1 MAEPGTPVPG
11 PAEAPT
17 TAVFTVDLSQDFAEG
32 AFPAVVGAGGFPEEP
47 AAPGVPSLEE
57 LQALLE
63 IPDAD
68 LERLEEA
75 IATAEGAVPE
85 GAHPVT
91 VLVRAVLDLFAL
103 ETSDR
108 EAFRQELRGA
118 RLMIEKAEL
127 EAKGQVQALKH
138 ELQLQLH
145 RAEQCEVQVARLQ
158 TEKREAESASALA
171 IAAAAE
177 RAEAA
182 EEVAANVKDKFGAA
196 KDAFDFR
203 LEELEVTKEDLEERL
218 AAERGEAE
226 RLRQM
231 LEEYRKDTEQTL
243 RTLTKEKADV
253 DAERR
258 FLQGKLLGLEESAQA
273 LRKDLAAEKGML
285 KAYKKAHKK
294 LTTSFQQIAE
304 ARKAKDE
311 ATFEGELLDKRFR
324 AADQRLSAF
333 KGVLTEQNGPGG
345 RPDAAEALDAVEAA
359 AKEIVLEEQTGVND
373 AKWVNRKVASR
384 VIEAEDAEVRAALA
398 SAPGFLRRL
407 GLGYR
412 FAVAFCGEG
421 KATECFAAFYAELG
435 SRYRCH
441 SCMHGEIRS
450 AHGLIQNPNARAMM
464 KIAHTYLWV
473 LTAGNDGPQ
482 AVNAVECLRHAL
494 AAAAEVILL
503 VGEEVEAAFNFRA
516 FCSRNCEGELGG
528 AEAEE
533 LAELW
538 HRREVIAMLEGPEVV
553 DRLGKRAGFDD
564 AMMEHAPDG
573 LLTVAKS
580 WTRRPDLCFFGHV
593 GTSRVA
599 FDLGATDGLE
609 LLKAV
614 VKGNDVVTHLVFANV
629 GDAAAHEVGDLL
641 AGASTALRVVETGIR
656 IPVGKL
662 LRNQVASLAWKAG
675 SIKDSDA
682 LLLSRV
688 LLANSSLKELD
699 VRGARL
705 SEKALEELLAA
716 VDAHRG
722 IEQFCGISSRAVEES
737 LATDGGTLAL
747 SGARCGLAGVLFLA
761 GLIRKRPSLRC
772 ATVNLSANDL
782 GPAGIRHLNR
792 ACRGLVGCSI
802 AALIVSGNGIGPLGA
817 GDLAEMID
825 RAQPATIDVSGNGL
839 GNAGLKALAG
849 AVRGAKAVSLGN
861 NDVGAEGA
869 QALCEALR
877 GAAELESLSLVG
889 NHIGDRGL
897 GALAGV
903 LRAGEA
909 PLRTLDLGDNHS
921 FGDTAMKALGA
932 ALERNATLEYLSL
945 SKTQLTSRGVA
956 NLCQFLGKEAKL
968 KVLKLEKC
976 KLRSDA
982 MASCAEMLLR
992 GFKLKELHLKRN
1004 SVGDRGV
1011 FGLAPGLNKCAL
1023 QVLDVT
1029 HNGIRSEGAR
1039 ALTGAARVRAGKLTV
1054 VAAEN
1059 NFKDAFF
1066 AGLVDTALSSPP
1078 RKLKIPT
1085 AKPPP

>member
-1 MAEPGTPVPG
+1 MAES
-11 PAEAPT
+11 PT
-17 TAVFTVDLSQDFAEG
+17 KAVFTVDLSQDFAEG

-68 LERLEEA
+68 LERLQEA

-182 EEVAANVKDKFGAA
+182 EEVAANVKGQFGAA
-196 KDAFDFR
+196 RDAFEFR

-226 RLRQM
+226 RLRQR

-311 ATFEGELLDKRFR
+311 ATFEGELLDKRFQ
-324 AADQRLSAF
+324 AANQRLSAF

-345 RPDAAEALDAVEAA
+345 RADAAKALDAVEAA

-373 AKWVNRKVASR
+373 AKWVNRKVASQ

-412 FAVAFCGEG
+412 FTVAFCGGG
-421 KATECFAAFYAELG
+421 KAAERFAAFYAELG

-503 VGEEVEAAFNFRA
+503 VGEEVEAALEAALDFRA

-528 AEAEE
+528 AEAEA
-533 LAELW
+533 LADVW
-538 HRREVIAMLEGPEVV
+538 RRREVAATLEGPEVV

-593 GTSRVA
+593 GASKVA
-599 FDLGATDGLE
+599 FDLGTADGME

-614 VKGNDVVTHLVFANV
+614 VKGNDVVTHLVLANV
-629 GDAAAHEVGDLL
+629 GDAAAHEVGDLV
-641 AGASTALRVVETGIR
+641 AGASALRVVETGIR

-682 LLLSRV
+682 LLLSRL

-716 VDAHRG
+716 VDAHGG
-722 IEQFCGISSRAVEES
+722 IEQFCGISSRAVGES

-747 SGARCGLAGVLFLA
+747 SGARCGLAGALYLA

-792 ACRGLVGCSI
+792 ACRGLAGCSI
-802 AALIVSGNGIGPLGA
+802 AALVVSGNGIGPLGA
-817 GDLAEMID
+817 LDLAEMID
-825 RAQPATIDVSGNGL
+825 RARPATVDASGNNL

-877 GAAELESLSLVG
+877 SAAELESLSLAG
-889 NHIGDRGL
+889 NHVGDRGL

-921 FGDTAMKALGA
+921 FGDTAMKALGG

-945 SKTQLTSRGVA
+945 SKTQLTSQGVA
-956 NLCQFLGKEAKL
+956 NLCKFLGKEAKL

-1029 HNGIRSEGAR
+1029 HNGIGSEGAR

-1085 AKPPP
+1085 ANPPP